1 MAWCSNLIWFGLT
14 IQRNTSECDTEAK
27 VGSLSGALTTVSAI
41 SGPTIFCSVLK
52 NFQAVSWAGCR
63 HRSIKVTTPGK
74 QICIKNKVNLSSV
87 NWKFK
92 RRSGTS
98 FNLSQWIKFKIC
110 LLQLNYSWNK
120 SKQFKNCFIYCPKIY
135 SLVPISQ
142 KMWCVT
148 QWSEPLYITSFLD

>member
-1 MAWCSNLIWFGLT
+1 MFHHGNILAHAPFGAVDVPADGLFNT
-14 IQRNTSECDTEAK
+14 WTFRHGEFSARGIFSTRNFWHRNISARGHFGTWK
-27 VGSLSGALTTVSAI
+27 VGSLSGAVTTVSAI

-63 HRSIKVTTPGK
+63 HRSIKVTTPSK

-87 NWKFK
+87 NCKFK

-110 LLQLNYSWNK
+110 LLQLK
-120 SKQFKNCFIYCPKIY
+120 
-135 SLVPISQ
+135 L
-142 KMWCVT
+142 
-148 QWSEPLYITSFLD
+148 

>member
-1 MAWCSNLIWFGLT
+1 MDFMLNLLFQHSNEVPQEVHEVHRW
-14 IQRNTSECDTEAK
+14 K
-27 VGSLSGALTTVSAI
+27 VGSLSDALKTVSAI

-63 HRSIKVTTPGK
+63 HRSIKVTTPSK

-110 LLQLNYSWNK
+110 HFQLKLLL
-120 SKQFKNCFIYCPKIY
+120 KQIKTVQKLFQFCPK
-135 SLVPISQ
+135 LNN
-142 KMWCVT
+142 KT
-148 QWSEPLYITSFLD
+148 

>member
-1 MAWCSNLIWFGLT
+1 MFKEHN
-14 IQRNTSECDTEAK
+14 IQRLNTFEKVLEIWGYFKVIDTKYSKHWLYTVAQK
-27 VGSLSGALTTVSAI
+27 VGLLSGALKTVSAI

-63 HRSIKVTTPGK
+63 NRSIKVTTPSK

-110 LLQLNYSWNK
+110 LLQLK
-120 SKQFKNCFIYCPKIY
+120 LLLKQIKT
-135 SLVPISQ
+135 VQ
-142 KMWCVT
+142 KLFHIL
-148 QWSEPLYITSFLD
+148 P